1 LFLNGGIM
9 RRLPIAPIVF
19 IVCVLLAP
27 ALRAQE
33 STARLL
39 GTVTDPTGAVV
50 PAANIVARNTATGLT
65 RKTVANES
73 GDYSIPLL
81 PIGQYTVT
89 ADSAG
94 FKTSTV
100 NGLVLQVS
108 QEARLDISLVL

>member
-1 LFLNGGIM
+1 M
-9 RRLPIAPIVF
+9 RCLPVAS
-19 IVCVLLAP
+19 IVCLLSAPVLW
-27 ALRAQE
+27 AQE

-50 PAANIVARNTATGLT
+50 PAANIAARNTATGLT

-73 GDYSIPLL
+73 GDYAIPLL

-94 FKTSTV
+94 FKTSTI
-100 NGLVLQVS
+100 NGLVLQVG
-108 QEARLDISLVL
+108 QEAR